1 MLNKV
6 VLIGYLTGDVELKE
20 TASNIP
26 YTYFTLAVNRAG
38 NEDTTDFV
46 SCVAWRGTA
55 ELMAKYLNKGSLI
68 AIDGRLEVYRTEKDG
83 SYETRTNVNVQNITF
98 LPASKKEK
106 EVEQPTQAPQD
117 DNGGFTPHEETPV
130 KKGMEID
137 FNDLKF

>member
-1 MLNKV
+1 
-6 VLIGYLTGDVELKE
+6 
-20 TASNIP
+20 
-26 YTYFTLAVNRAG
+26 
-38 NEDTTDFV
+38 
-46 SCVAWRGTA
+46 
-55 ELMAKYLNKGSLI
+55 MAKYLNKGSLI

-130 KKGMEID
+130 KKGMDID